1 MGNCYKVHNTDKDL
15 LSDIDPLER
24 INTQKKLSNIDMMA
38 NNQEKNINDIN
49 LTEEQKIIDM
59 FYLSKTLLKL
69 TVKQSKNLE
78 EGKEYI
84 INSLGLLINN
94 ENKTRDGLTIFGDV
108 NVIKYFINILNII
121 IQTNTRADFIFPE
134 EESNTKQNHAEIR
147 YDKTLDLYQ
156 IRSLR
161 GNGCFLKIDQK
172 IVSYLM
178 FYNIQLLKDE
188 DIFSFS
194 FFMIRVRID
203 IKSEEINNVNTVIAS
218 LLTLEVLFGG
228 KEKRKKTFDSRK
240 KQIIRI
246 GRIKND
252 EIDFNFNDEDV
263 SRKQCM
269 IIFEENNWYIVDGN
283 GIQPSSNGTWFYP
296 EKYYNINEGLII
308 RMGTT
313 LFECNYLQEN

>member
-1 MGNCYKVHNTDKDL
+1 
-15 LSDIDPLER
+15 
-24 INTQKKLSNIDMMA
+24 
-38 NNQEKNINDIN
+38 
-49 LTEEQKIIDM
+49 
-59 FYLSKTLLKL
+59 
-69 TVKQSKNLE
+69 
-78 EGKEYI
+78 
-84 INSLGLLINN
+84 
-94 ENKTRDGLTIFGDV
+94 
-108 NVIKYFINILNII
+108 
-121 IQTNTRADFIFPE
+121 
-134 EESNTKQNHAEIR
+134 
-147 YDKTLDLYQ
+147 
-156 IRSLR
+156 
-161 GNGCFLKIDQK
+161 
-172 IVSYLM
+172 
-178 FYNIQLLKDE
+178 
-188 DIFSFS
+188 
-194 FFMIRVRID
+194 MIRVRID

-218 LLTLEVLFGG
+218 LLTLEVLFGE
-228 KEKRKKTFDSRK
+228 KEKRIKTFDSRK